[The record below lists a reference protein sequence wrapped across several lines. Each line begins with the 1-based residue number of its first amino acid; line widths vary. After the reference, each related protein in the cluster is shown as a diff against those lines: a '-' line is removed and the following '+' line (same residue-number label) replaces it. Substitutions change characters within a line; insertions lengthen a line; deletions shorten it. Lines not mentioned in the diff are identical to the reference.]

1 MTFTVPESKRS
12 KGQDEFTFEIA
23 GKQYAIKKAKFLTIG
38 EAEALE
44 SPESSTVVLDI
55 FGRKGTKQ
63 GDAVRSLDQEQFSAL
78 VEAWKLDSG
87 VGVGESGASSS

>member
-1 MTFTVPESKRS
+1 MTFEVPESKAS
-12 KGQDEFTFEIA
+12 IDQDQFKFKIA
-23 GKQYAIKKAKFLTIG
+23 GKMYSIKKAKYLTVG
-38 EAEALE
+38 EAESLE
-44 SPESSTVVLDI
+44 SPASSTVVVDL

-63 GDAVRSLDQEQFSAL
+63 GDAVRSLDKDQFSAL

>member
-1 MTFTVPESKRS
+1 MTFEVPESNAS
-12 KGQDEFTFEIA
+12 VGQDEFKFKIA
-23 GKQYAIKKAKFLTIG
+23 GKQYAIKKAKFLTVG

-44 SPESSTVVLDI
+44 SPESSTVVLDL

-63 GDAVRSLDQEQFSAL
+63 GDAVRSLNQEQFSAL

>member
-1 MTFTVPESKRS
+1 MAYEVPESKRS
-12 KGQDEFTFEIA
+12 VGQDMFEFKIA
-23 GKQYAIKKAKFLTIG
+23 GKAYSIKKAKFLTIG

-55 FGRKGTKQ
+55 FGRRGTKQ
-63 GDAVRSLDQEQFSAL
+63 GDAVRSLDQEQFAAL

>member
-1 MTFTVPESKRS
+1 MTFEVPESKAS
-12 KGQDEFTFEIA
+12 IEQDQFKFKIA
-23 GKQYAIKKAKFLTIG
+23 GKPYAIKKAKFLTIG

>member
-1 MTFTVPESKRS
+1 MAFEVPASKAS
-12 KGQDEFTFEIA
+12 VGQDKFTFKID
-23 GKQYAIKKAKFLTIG
+23 GKQFSIKKAKYLTIG

-55 FGRKGTKQ
+55 FGRRGTKQ
-63 GDAVRSLDQEQFSAL
+63 GDAVRSLDQEQFAAL

>member
-1 MTFTVPESKRS
+1 MVYEVPASKAS
-12 KGQDEFTFEIA
+12 VDQDQFKFKIA
-23 GKQYAIKKAKFLTIG
+23 GKQYAIKKAKFLTVG

-44 SPESSTVVLDI
+44 SSGSPTEVLDF

-63 GDAVRSLDQEQFSAL
+63 GDAIRALEKEQFEAL

>member
-1 MTFTVPESKRS
+1 MTYEVPESKRS
-12 KGQDEFTFEIA
+12 IGQDEFEFKIA
-23 GKQYAIKKAKFLTIG
+23 GKRYSIKKAKFLTIG

-63 GDAVRSLDQEQFSAL
+63 GDAVRSLDQEQFAAL

>member
-1 MTFTVPESKRS
+1 MTFEVPESKAS
-12 KGQDEFTFEIA
+12 VDQDQFKFKIA
-23 GKQYAIKKAKFLTIG
+23 GKQYAIRKAKFLTIG

-44 SPESSTVVLDI
+44 SPESSTVVLDL

-63 GDAVRSLDQEQFSAL
+63 GDAVRSLDQEQFTAL